1 MNEFV
6 NPGIFGPII
15 LTTASGFT
23 TEITELVYELNLYE
37 SIFKNTL
44 ECDITIQDTATTRL
58 VQKGLIAAK
67 DKIKFIFAGKK
78 ENGSAEEPISLTMKV
93 YKLEPGSPIGQV
105 SQRLKLYLVSDTF
118 FKNKTKDISR
128 SYEGKI
134 TKTIKN
140 IATDDLQIKNIKI
153 ETATQESKG
162 IYPYRSPLEII
173 NMLLGRISP
182 SKNPYDYNYIFYET
196 VDDEFKLASIGT
208 MMKQQPKVGN
218 NSTNGFVITMPNY
231 KLTKTDLKRTCLS
244 HKSLPFSMI
253 ENASNGMWNSNH
265 LEFDLNKK
273 TYKEHSF
280 CYNDY
285 FNKQTHLSN
294 NKIVSDQKELQDI
307 INNTFVSRY
316 THRNSYLFDYDEQ
329 IDKKTRTDG
338 SDDWLLKRMSCMEQ
352 LNQIKLIFS
361 APGNSTLRAG
371 DVIYFGRP
379 IEQYLSKDNPKKDI
393 FYNGKFLITTIKHV
407 LKHNTEDAGF
417 TYTVTIMCMKDSV
430 GDE

>member
-1 MNEFV
+1 
-6 NPGIFGPII
+6 
-15 LTTASGFT
+15 
-23 TEITELVYELNLYE
+23 
-37 SIFKNTL
+37 
-44 ECDITIQDTATTRL
+44 
-58 VQKGLIAAK
+58 
-67 DKIKFIFAGKK
+67 
-78 ENGSAEEPISLTMKV
+78 
-93 YKLEPGSPIGQV
+93 
-105 SQRLKLYLVSDTF
+105 
-118 FKNKTKDISR
+118 
-128 SYEGKI
+128 
-134 TKTIKN
+134 
-140 IATDDLQIKNIKI
+140 
-153 ETATQESKG
+153 
-162 IYPYRSPLEII
+162 
-173 NMLLGRISP
+173 
-182 SKNPYDYNYIFYET
+182 
-196 VDDEFKLASIGT
+196 
-208 MMKQQPKVGN
+208 
-218 NSTNGFVITMPNY
+218 
-231 KLTKTDLKRTCLS
+231 
-244 HKSLPFSMI
+244 MI

-316 THRNSYLFDYDEQ
+316 THRNSYLFDCDEQ